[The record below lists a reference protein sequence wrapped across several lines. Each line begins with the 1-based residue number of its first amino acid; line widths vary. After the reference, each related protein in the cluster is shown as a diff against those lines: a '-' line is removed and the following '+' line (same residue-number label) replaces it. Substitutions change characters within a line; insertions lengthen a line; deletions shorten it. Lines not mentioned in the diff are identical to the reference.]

1 MAFPVAS
8 GNSRALEA
16 VWIPAKLGESVRG
29 CSDQAQN
36 PIHSARSYRLA
47 APALNQTTG
56 IRNWTL
62 PERLQSGSLLHVIL
76 TFPIGLV
83 GTIQIR
89 LTASL
94 GMPFLRQ

>member
-1 MAFPVAS
+1 MDTCKTWRKRPWLLRP
-8 GNSRALEA
+8 G
-16 VWIPAKLGESVRG
+16 
-29 CSDQAQN
+29 QN